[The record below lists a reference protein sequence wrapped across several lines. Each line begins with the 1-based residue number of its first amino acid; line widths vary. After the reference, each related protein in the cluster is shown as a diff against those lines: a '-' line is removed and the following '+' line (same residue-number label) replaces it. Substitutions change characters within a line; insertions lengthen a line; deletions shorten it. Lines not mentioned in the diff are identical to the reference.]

1 MYTCPHCNKSGIS
14 TLRRA
19 FLGPAVPA
27 TCNVCGGKIGVPY
40 GKSIVVVA
48 PFIAAILFGV
58 IAPNL
63 AVHVLALVVG
73 AIAMFALFFMFVPL
87 VKR

>member
-1 MYTCPHCNKSGIS
+1 M
-14 TLRRA
+14 
-19 FLGPAVPA
+19 
-27 TCNVCGGKIGVPY
+27 PY

>member
-1 MYTCPHCNKSGIS
+1 
-14 TLRRA
+14 
-19 FLGPAVPA
+19 
-27 TCNVCGGKIGVPY
+27 VPY
-40 GKSIVVVA
+40 GKSLVAVA
-48 PFIAAILFGV
+48 PFIAAILFGA

-73 AIAMFALFFMFVPL
+73 AIAMFALFYKFVPL